1 MLLVLTMGL
10 GISQSDAELVRVR
23 HVILSGVNIGQSD
36 VELVEVRNII
46 LGEGPI
52 EAPVHANRKDS
63 VGSNL

>member
-46 LGEGPI
+46 LGE
-52 EAPVHANRKDS
+52 
-63 VGSNL
+63 